1 MSLNKSIDNWFLGH
15 TRAIYSKSGSLNFG
29 HRSQSAKP
37 LKSGTGLANL
47 RAAAL
52 KKPEVMVKIPKRHSK
67 NSKGMKGIKNHAD
80 YVSRNGNVP
89 LETQDGEKL
98 QGKQAIRDFLKDW
111 KNLGIADETPHKE
124 ALNIVLSMPKETP
137 PDALLQAARD
147 FAAEQFQ
154 GHQYFLGLH
163 HNSQDPEE
171 PEHPHV
177 HLCVL
182 MRDEN
187 GKRLNPRK
195 NDLFEWR
202 VRFAEKLRENGVDC
216 AATKRVHRGQT
227 QKPENSTLRAMHQR
241 GSASQAETQQL
252 LDIAKAIKT
261 GTRPEHPFL
270 EQADKTR
277 QNIVSEYKII
287 ARELYVRGY
296 KNEAKI
302 MSRFAKEV
310 SEKGFE
316 TQAQQKFDK
325 VHTQIRQPEKLP
337 DRPQMDNE
345 MER

>member
-1 MSLNKSIDNWFLGH
+1 MSLNKSIDNWFLGY
-15 TRAIYSKSGSLNFG
+15 TRAVHSKSGSLIL
-29 HRSQSAKP
+29 HRGSRSSKP

-67 NSKGMKGIKNHAD
+67 NSKGMKGIRNHAD
-80 YVSRNGNVP
+80 YVSRNGSIP
-89 LETQDGEKL
+89 LENQDGEKL
-98 QGKQAIRDFLKDW
+98 QGKQSIRDFLKDW

-124 ALNIVLSMPKETP
+124 SLNIVLSMPKETP

-163 HNSQDPEE
+163 HNSQDPDE

-182 MRDEN
+182 MRDER
-187 GKRLNPRK
+187 GQRLNPRK

-202 VRFAEKLRENGVDC
+202 VRFAEKLRENGIDC

-227 QKPENSTLRAMHQR
+227 QKPENSTLRAMRQR
-241 GSASQAETQQL
+241 GLASQAETQQL

-277 QNIVSEYKII
+277 QNIVSEYKSI
-287 ARELYVRGY
+287 ARELYMRGY

-302 MSRFAKEV
+302 MSQFAKEV
-310 SEKGFE
+310 SEKGFD
-316 TQAQQKFDK
+316 TQAQQKFDESRK
-325 VHTQIRQPEKLP
+325 AFKQPEKQP
-337 DRPQMDNE
+337 THQQIDDGI
-345 MER
+345 ER